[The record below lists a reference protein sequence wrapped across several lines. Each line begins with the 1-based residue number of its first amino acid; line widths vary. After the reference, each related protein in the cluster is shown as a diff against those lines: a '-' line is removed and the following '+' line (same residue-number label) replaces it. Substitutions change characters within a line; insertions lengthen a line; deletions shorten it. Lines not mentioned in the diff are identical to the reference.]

1 MSYYLLI
8 LREHNLHKKYFSF
21 KALEN
26 ISKYNLYKKLSN
38 SLTRKIYL
46 PKSQNRFFYGVTPP
60 RRDTPLSL
68 SLKLGFFYGVTY
80 HDGGMPRGITAPCSY
95 MAKGYSI

>member
-1 MSYYLLI
+1 MRSFLI
-8 LREHNLHKKYFSF
+8 RLQEKY
-21 KALEN
+21 
-26 ISKYNLYKKLSN
+26 
-38 SLTRKIYL
+38 IY
-46 PKSQNRFFYGVTPP
+46 QNPQIRFFYGVTPP

-95 MAKGYSI
+95 MAKGYTI